1 MAKILKVADSNYKI
15 SVVDG
20 GKITLDTGPGTGDV
34 YITGNLYVEGVTT
47 SIETVNTQIEDN
59 IILLNNGEQGSGIQR
74 DSGQAGIQVDRG
86 LYADAFWVFDE
97 NVTWT
102 DTQANSLSRRGAW
115 SARWADGRVL
125 GIETVSIVT
134 PNVNL
139 NLLGRYNG
147 GATDEPNQGK
157 VTVSGVGGDYHTR
170 ITDDNDIPNKRY
182 VDDSIQTFFENTV
195 PSRIENGVLPDAT
208 TKIQVYDNSDPN
220 YSFESK
226 ADVDI
231 DGITK
236 ASFKTDFVDLYGIRV
251 EDTSFGTE
259 IKTTSTSEQNL
270 ILSALGTGSVVLRD
284 NINIPYTP
292 YEGDQ
297 FSTEALAPDDGV
309 TVYTKLPNAGGTG
322 LYFVNTNVV
331 TNGGDNQRDE
341 LISRNRALVYSML
354 F

>member
-1 MAKILKVADSNYKI
+1 MAKILKVADSNYKV

-59 IILLNNGEQGSGIQR
+59 IILLNNGEAGSGIQR
-74 DSGQAGIQVDRG
+74 DSGTAGIQVDRG
-86 LYADAFWVFDE
+86 NYADAYWVFDE
-97 NVTWT
+97 KVTWT
-102 DTQANSLSRRGAW
+102 DTQSNDLARRGAW
-115 SARWADGRVL
+115 SPRWADGRVL
-125 GIETVSIVT
+125 GIEVVSIST

-139 NLLGRYNG
+139 NLLGRYNA
-147 GATDEPNQGK
+147 GATDGPNQGK

-170 ITDDNDIPNKRY
+170 MTEDNDIPNKKY
-182 VDDSIQTFFENTV
+182 VDLSIQTFFDNTV
-195 PSRIENGVLPDAT
+195 PNRIESGELPDAT

-220 YSFESK
+220 WPGASK

-236 ASFKTDFVDLYGIRV
+236 ASFQTDYLDLYGLRV
-251 EDTSFGTE
+251 EDTDLGTE
-259 IKTTSTSEQNL
+259 IKTVQTSEQNL
-270 ILSALGTGSVVLRD
+270 ILSALGTGSVIIRD

-292 YEGDQ
+292 YEGEVTIE
-297 FSTEALAPDDGV
+297 STPPQDGV
-309 TVYTKLPNAGGTG
+309 TVYTKLPNAGGSG
-322 LYFVNTNVV
+322 IYFVNTNVV
-331 TNGGDNQRDE
+331 TNDGDNQRDE